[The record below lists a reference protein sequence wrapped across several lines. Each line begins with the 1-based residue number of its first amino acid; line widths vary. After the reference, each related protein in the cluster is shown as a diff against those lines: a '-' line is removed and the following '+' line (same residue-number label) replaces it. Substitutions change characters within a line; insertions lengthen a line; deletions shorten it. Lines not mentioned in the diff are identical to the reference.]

1 MSGHKTNIYNTC
13 YCLYTLWFNKMLC

>member
-13 YCLYTLWFNKMLC
+13 